1 MRGPTPDAR
10 AEAKRRYESGE
21 SMNSISETMQLRR
34 QTLMAIAER
43 EGWAQPVRTTA
54 QESAQLR
61 AQVKERVHA
70 DVIDISTRKAV
81 EKVLE
86 SGAVDRI
93 AEATVLDLL
102 GDARITNK
110 LVEAG
115 IATIDEY
122 LAGTIVAGVNQNKAD
137 VLKSIVS
144 ANKAIFELRRMMAGK
159 TAGDASIEMGPK
171 LDPNF
176 TLNIRRLPTAKDD
189 YDRSKSA

>member
-1 MRGPTPDAR
+1 MAVSEEALKEAR
-10 AEAKRRYESGE
+10 IRYEAGE
-21 SMNSISETMQLRR
+21 PMT
-34 QTLMAIAER
+34 AIAKSL
-43 EGWAQPVRTTA
+43 QLHRTA
-54 QESAQLR
+54 LNR
-61 AQVKERVHA
+61 IRDKECWSVSVDCVSDTETKTQIKKRIQA

-81 EKVLE
+81 ERVIE
-86 SGAVDRI
+86 SGAVDRL

-171 LDPNF
+171 LDPNI
-176 TLNIRRLPTAKDD
+176 TLTVKRLPTTLEG
-189 YDRSKSA
+189 YERSKSA